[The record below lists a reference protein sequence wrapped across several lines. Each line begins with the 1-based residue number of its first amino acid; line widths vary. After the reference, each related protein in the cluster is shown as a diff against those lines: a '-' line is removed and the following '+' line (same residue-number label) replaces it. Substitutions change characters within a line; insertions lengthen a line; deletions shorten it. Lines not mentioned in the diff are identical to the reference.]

1 MTLLTFRNLY
11 HIQLEHR
18 TSTRSGISKQ
28 LKTESNCAFASG
40 VSYKLIV
47 FSYSSL
53 FSFLYQS
60 LLSTCFCL
68 YHSFFPSVRI
78 IYRFNLLNPFNPLLA
93 LFSTRNC
100 MFLYHTIYF
109 NEFWFVRKKP
119 FIAIYGTLN
128 YFLSRLF
135 CRRFLAVTKEIAGSS
150 SCFLKPYFL
159 SKSVIY
165 PNSLLR

>member
-1 MTLLTFRNLY
+1 MPLLTFRKLY

-18 TSTRSGISKQ
+18 SSSRTGVNKQ
-28 LKTESNCAFASG
+28 LESESNAAFASG
-40 VSYKLIV
+40 ISYKLIV

-53 FSFLYQS
+53 FSFFYQS
-60 LLSTCFCL
+60 LFSTFFCL
-68 YHSFFPSVRI
+68 HLSLFSSVRV

-93 LFSTRNC
+93 LLSSRNC

-119 FIAIYGTLN
+119 FIALFGTLN
-128 YFLSRLF
+128 FFLSRLF

-150 SCFLKPYFL
+150 SSVLKSFFLA
-159 SKSVIY
+159 KSVIY